1 MKVEPN
7 LLLAIATGTALIL
20 LVLTAGTFGRPDYL
34 FRYSM
39 IAAGFSACYVML
51 NTVIESRAVAPPTP
65 MVSTEVRT
73 LPWAVFIPAF
83 VLLSAAVPVILTG
96 RDFALLVIV
105 CTVLFGLTVRSAM
118 RVRHDKA
125 A

>member
-7 LLLAIATGTALIL
+7 LLLAVATGTALTL

-34 FRYSM
+34 FRYSV
-39 IAAGFSACYVML
+39 IAIGFSACYVAL
-51 NTVIESRAVAPPTP
+51 NTLIESRAVAPPAP
-65 MVSTEVRT
+65 MVSRDVRS
-73 LPWAVFIPAF
+73 LPWAAFIPAF
-83 VLLSAAVPVILTG
+83 MLLAAAVPVILPG

-118 RVRHDKA
+118 RVTP
-125 A
+125 

>member
-1 MKVEPN
+1 LKVEPN
-7 LLLAIATGTALIL
+7 LLLAVATGTALVL

-34 FRYSM
+34 FRYSV
-39 IAAGFSACYVML
+39 IAIGFSACYVVL
-51 NTVIESRAVAPPTP
+51 NTLIESRAAAPPQP
-65 MVSTEVRT
+65 MVSREVRA
-73 LPWAVFIPAF
+73 LPWAAFIPAF

-118 RVRHDKA
+118 RVRPA
-125 A
+125 GT